1 MPEYD
6 AFGREIGEDTLAGLG
21 GEPGTTPQPIPSSI
35 PADGWSER
43 TDHDHASSPGSTS
56 SVFAGGS
63 EVPIAPPPQPQGPQP
78 GSFTIPGQI
87 PVAGR
92 PKKARKGMGG
102 LGCLIGLLVLAAVVA
117 GPIIAIV
124 AIVGDTAGTIES
136 VRDGLEE
143 AQDGITATV
152 PPAEDAGPPPTGIG
166 GRSMIRPDNLDKAIK
181 VLRRQDGRLGRM
193 TLWPERVNA
202 DLVARRDTYR
212 NVALWYD
219 GRLDVGDPI
228 DVGIVQDVI
237 GWDRID
243 PRVPA
248 RMVVRSA
255 KRFDLN
261 PARIDYLIGEVD
273 AFDDEPLRWVAYFKG
288 GVIIQGDENGRPER
302 RIS

>member
-1 MPEYD
+1 MPKYD

-21 GEPGTTPQPIPSSI
+21 GDPRTTPQPTPSTI
-35 PADGWSER
+35 PADGWSEPSH
-43 TDHDHASSPGSTS
+43 HDHPGASPSAA
-56 SVFAGGS
+56 SVSAGGS
-63 EVPIAPPPQPQGPQP
+63 EVPIAPPAQPQSPQP
-78 GSFTIPGQI
+78 GSFTLPGQI
-87 PVAGR
+87 PIAGR

-124 AIVGDTAGTIES
+124 AIVSDTADTIET
-136 VRDGLEE
+136 VRDGVRD
-143 AQDGITATV
+143 AQDGIGATV
-152 PPAEDAGPPPTGIG
+152 PPAEEAGPPPTGIA
-166 GRSMIRPDNLDKAIK
+166 GRSMIKPGNLANAVK
-181 VLRRQDGRLGRM
+181 VLQQQDGRLGRI

-202 DLVARRDTYR
+202 DLVAKRDTYR

-243 PRVPA
+243 PEAPA

-255 KRFDLN
+255 KRFGLN
-261 PARIDYLIGEVD
+261 PGRIDYLIGEVD
-273 AFDDEPLRWVAYFKG
+273 VFDDEPLRWVAYFKG
-288 GVIIQGDENGRPER
+288 GAIVQGDENGRPEK